1 MVTMDSEA
9 LRQKL
14 EQLTGKKCGIKQLGR
29 QQSAAF
35 FGTASENKEQPVIRE
50 GILWTPLYEFDGRIT
65 AVWVEV
71 EGLRPLEVQ
80 LIDYAA
86 HNFSSA
92 LKAAGL
98 REEGE
103 VEARQLSSWLNAQLE
118 QEKEDL
124 EIPDEIALKGR
135 LFGEMIPFLLSS
147 ENTHAPQISYRSL
160 MKLLRSYFENEVLLI
175 PLLEKEWLI
184 LARKELLTGGDERED
199 GEDSDE
205 ELLAQTS
212 MGLHELIAS
221 EWVGI
226 FHLAVAP
233 AVVPVKGLTGAVA
246 LLRETIILGRIFQVG
261 EYIHL
266 PWELHLE
273 RLVNSI
279 PDPRRRQL
287 LGQIGDYTSV
297 LSDKEMLLTLETFFE
312 MDCNVSETAKK
323 LYIHRNTLLYRLDK
337 IKQETG
343 ADVRSF
349 GDAAIVKLTM
359 LLYKVTKR
367 K

>member
-1 MVTMDSEA
+1 MDSET
-9 LRQKL
+9 LRKKL
-14 EQLTGKKCGIKQLGR
+14 EQLTGKRTGIKQLGR
-29 QQSAAF
+29 QHSASLFSA
-35 FGTASENKEQPVIRE
+35 GLEGQDQPVIQD
-50 GILWTPLYEFDGRIT
+50 GQLWAPLYENEGRIT
-65 AVWVEV
+65 AVCVEI
-71 EGLRPLEVQ
+71 ENLTALEVQ
-80 LIDYAA
+80 LVNYAVR
-86 HNFSSA
+86 NFAVA
-92 LKAAGL
+92 LKLTGL

-103 VEARQLSSWLNAQLE
+103 VEARQLGAWLNSELE
-118 QEKEDL
+118 QEKTDT
-124 EIPDEIALKGR
+124 EIPDDMALKGR

-147 ENTHAPQISYRSL
+147 ENAHNPQISYRSL
-160 MKLLRSYFENEVLLI
+160 VKLLRSYFENEILLI
-175 PLLEKEWLI
+175 PLQDKEWLI
-184 LARKELLTGGDERED
+184 LARKELLTGGDDKE
-199 GEDSDE
+199 DE
-205 ELLAQTS
+205 EESVDDLLAQTS

-221 EWVGI
+221 EWVGV

-233 AVVPVKGLTGAVA
+233 IIVPVKGLTGSVA
-246 LLRETIILGRIFQVG
+246 LLRETIILGRVFQVG

-279 PDPRRRQL
+279 PDVRRRQL
-287 LGQIGDYTSV
+287 LSQIGDYSSV

>member
-1 MVTMDSEA
+1 MDSET

-14 EQLTGKKCGIKQLGR
+14 EQLTGKKTGIKQLGR
-29 QQSAAF
+29 QQSASL
-35 FGTASENKEQPVIRE
+35 FGIGSDGQDQLIIHE
-50 GILWTPLYEFDGRIT
+50 GSLWVPLYENEGRVT
-65 AVWVEV
+65 AVWVEM
-71 EGLRPLEVQ
+71 EELTPLEVQ
-80 LIDYAA
+80 LVNYAA
-86 HNFSSA
+86 RNFSVA
-92 LKAAGL
+92 LKATGL
-98 REEGE
+98 KEEGE
-103 VEARQLSSWLNAQLE
+103 VEARQLSSWLNSQLE
-118 QEKEDL
+118 QEKDDA
-124 EIPDEIALKGR
+124 EIPDDVALKGR
-135 LFGEMIPFLLSS
+135 LFGDMVPFLLIS
-147 ENTHAPQISYRSL
+147 ENLHSPQITYRSL
-160 MKLLRSYFENEVLLI
+160 MKLLRSYFENDILLI
-175 PLLEKEWLI
+175 PLQEKEWLI
-184 LARKELLTGGDERED
+184 LARKELLTDGDDKE
-199 GEDSDE
+199 DE
-205 ELLAQTS
+205 EESEDDLLSQTC

-221 EWVGI
+221 EWVGV

-233 AVVPVKGLTGAVA
+233 PIVPVKGLTGSVA

-261 EYIHL
+261 DYIHL

-279 PDPRRRQL
+279 PDARRKQL
-287 LGQIGDYTSV
+287 LSQIGDYTSV
-297 LSDKEMLLTLETFFE
+297 LADREMLLTLETFFQ

>member
-1 MVTMDSEA
+1 MDSEA

-14 EQLTGKKCGIKQLGR
+14 EQLTGKRTGIKQLGR
-29 QQSAAF
+29 QHSASL
-35 FGTASENKEQPVIRE
+35 FGIGKEELDQPVTHE
-50 GILWTPLYEFDGRIT
+50 GHLWVPLYENEGRIT
-65 AVWVEV
+65 AIWVEMD
-71 EGLRPLEVQ
+71 GLSALELQ
-80 LIDYAA
+80 LVNYAA
-86 HNFSSA
+86 RNFAVA
-92 LKAAGL
+92 LKATGL
-98 REEGE
+98 KEEGE
-103 VEARQLSSWLNAQLE
+103 VEARQLSNWLNSQLE
-118 QEKEDL
+118 QEKNDA
-124 EIPDEIALKGR
+124 EIPDEITLKGR
-135 LFGEMIPFLLSS
+135 LFGEMIPFLLVS
-147 ENTHAPQISYRSL
+147 ENVHNPQISYRSL
-160 MKLLRSYFENEVLLI
+160 MKLLRSYFENEILLI
-175 PLLEKEWLI
+175 PLQEKEWLI
-184 LARKELLTGGDERED
+184 LARKELLTGGDD
-199 GEDSDE
+199 KDDE
-205 ELLAQTS
+205 EESADELLSQTC

-221 EWVGI
+221 EWVGV

-233 AVVPVKGLTGAVA
+233 AIIPVKGLTGSVA
-246 LLRETIILGRIFQVG
+246 LLRETIVLGRIFQVG
-261 EYIHL
+261 DYIHL
-266 PWELHLE
+266 PWELHME

-279 PDPRRRQL
+279 PDERRRQL

-297 LSDKEMLLTLETFFE
+297 LADKEMLLTLETFFE

>member
-1 MVTMDSEA
+1 MDSET

-14 EQLTGKKCGIKQLGR
+14 EQLTGKKTGIKQLGR
-29 QQSAAF
+29 QQSASL
-35 FGTASENKEQPVIRE
+35 FGIGPEGQDQPIIHE
-50 GILWTPLYEFDGRIT
+50 GSLWVPLYENEGRVT
-65 AVWVEV
+65 AVSVEM
-71 EGLRPLEVQ
+71 EGLTPLEVQ
-80 LIDYAA
+80 LVNYAA
-86 HNFSSA
+86 RNFSVA
-92 LKAAGL
+92 LKATGL

-103 VEARQLSSWLNAQLE
+103 VEARQLSSWLNSQLE
-118 QEKEDL
+118 QEKDDA
-124 EIPDEIALKGR
+124 EIPDDVALKGR
-135 LFGEMIPFLLSS
+135 LFGDMVPFLLIS
-147 ENTHAPQISYRSL
+147 ENLHSPQITYRSL
-160 MKLLRSYFENEVLLI
+160 MKLLRSYFENDILLI
-175 PLLEKEWLI
+175 PLQEKEWLI
-184 LARKELLTGGDERED
+184 LARKELLTD
-199 GEDSDE
+199 GEDKEDE
-205 ELLAQTS
+205 EESEDDLLSQTC

-221 EWVGI
+221 EWVGV

-233 AVVPVKGLTGAVA
+233 PIVPVKGLTGSVA

-261 EYIHL
+261 DYIHL

-279 PDPRRRQL
+279 PDARRKQL
-287 LGQIGDYTSV
+287 LSQIGDYTSV
-297 LSDKEMLLTLETFFE
+297 LADREMLLTLETFFQ

>member
-1 MVTMDSEA
+1 MDSET

-14 EQLTGKKCGIKQLGR
+14 EQLTGKKTGIKQLGK
-29 QQSAAF
+29 QQSASL
-35 FGTASENKEQPVIRE
+35 FGIGPESRDQPVLAEDR
-50 GILWTPLYEFDGRIT
+50 LWVALYETDSRIT
-65 AVWVEV
+65 ALWVEL
-71 EGLRPLEVQ
+71 EGLSDREIQ
-80 LIDYAA
+80 LVNYAA
-86 HNFSSA
+86 QNFAVA
-92 LKAAGL
+92 LKATGF

-103 VEARQLSSWLNAQLE
+103 AEARQLSAWLNVQLE
-118 QEKEDL
+118 QEKDEA
-124 EIPDEIALKGR
+124 EIPDEIALKSR
-135 LFGEMIPFLLSS
+135 LFGDMIPFLLSS
-147 ENTHAPQISYRSL
+147 ENANSPQVSYRSL

-175 PLLEKEWLI
+175 PLQEKEWLI
-184 LARKELLTGGDERED
+184 LARKELLTGGDDKE
-199 GEDSDE
+199 DE
-205 ELLAQTS
+205 EENEDDLLAQTS

-221 EWVGI
+221 EWVGV

-233 AVVPVKGLTGAVA
+233 AMVPVKSLTGSVA

-279 PDPRRRQL
+279 PDSRRRVL

-349 GDAAIVKLTM
+349 SDAAIVKLTM

>member
-1 MVTMDSEA
+1 MDSET

-14 EQLTGKKCGIKQLGR
+14 EQLTGKRTGLKQLGR
-29 QQSAAF
+29 QQSASL
-35 FGTASENKEQPVIRE
+35 FGVGTEGKDQPVISE
-50 GILWTPLYEFDGRIT
+50 GSLWVPLYDNDGRIT
-65 AVWVEV
+65 AVWVELD
-71 EGLRPLEVQ
+71 GLSSREVQ
-80 LIDYAA
+80 LVNYAVQ
-86 HNFSSA
+86 NFAVA
-92 LKAAGL
+92 LKATGF

-118 QEKEDL
+118 QEKDDA
-124 EIPDEIALKGR
+124 EIPDEMALKSR
-135 LFGEMIPFLLSS
+135 LFSDMIPFLLSS
-147 ENTHAPQISYRSL
+147 ENVHSPQVSYRSL

-175 PLLEKEWLI
+175 PLQEKEWLI
-184 LARKELLTGGDERED
+184 LARKELLTGGDDKE
-199 GEDSDE
+199 DE
-205 ELLAQTS
+205 EENDDDLLAQTS

-233 AVVPVKGLTGAVA
+233 AVVPVKGLTGSVA

-266 PWELHLE
+266 PWELRLE

-279 PDPRRRQL
+279 PDTRRRKL

>member
-1 MVTMDSEA
+1 MDSET
-9 LRQKL
+9 LRLKL
-14 EQLTGKKCGIKQLGR
+14 EQLTGKKTGIKQLGR
-29 QQSAAF
+29 QHSASLFTVEAEAK
-35 FGTASENKEQPVIRE
+35 GEPVIVE
-50 GILWTPLYEFDGRIT
+50 GRLWVPLYENDGRIT
-65 AVWVEV
+65 AVWLELD
-71 EGLRPLEVQ
+71 GLSAIEMRLAN
-80 LIDYAA
+80 YAA
-86 HNFSSA
+86 VNFAVA

-103 VEARQLSSWLNAQLE
+103 VEARQLSGWLNSQLE
-118 QEKEDL
+118 QEKDDS
-124 EIPDEIALKGR
+124 EIPDDMALKGR
-135 LFGEMIPFLLSS
+135 LFGNMVPFLLVS
-147 ENTHAPQISYRSL
+147 ENMHSPQISYRSL
-160 MKLLRSYFENEVLLI
+160 MKLLRSYFENEILLI
-175 PLLEKEWLI
+175 PLQEKEWLI
-184 LARKELLTGGDERED
+184 LARKDLLTGGDDKEYEEESED
-199 GEDSDE
+199 
-205 ELLAQTS
+205 ELLSQTC

-221 EWVGI
+221 EWVGV

-233 AVVPVKGLTGAVA
+233 PVVPVKGLTGSVA

-261 EYIHL
+261 SYIHL

-279 PDPRRRQL
+279 PDARRRQL
-287 LGQIGDYTSV
+287 LAQIGDYTAV
-297 LSDKEMLLTLETFFE
+297 LADKEMLLTLETFFQ

>member
-1 MVTMDSEA
+1 MDSET

-14 EQLTGKKCGIKQLGR
+14 EQLTGKKTGIKQLGR
-29 QQSAAF
+29 QQSASL
-35 FGTASENKEQPVIRE
+35 FGIGSEGQDQTIIHE
-50 GILWTPLYEFDGRIT
+50 GSLWVPLYENEGRVT
-65 AVWVEV
+65 AVCVEM
-71 EGLRPLEVQ
+71 EGLTSLEVQ
-80 LIDYAA
+80 LVNYAA
-86 HNFSSA
+86 RNFSVA
-92 LKAAGL
+92 LKATGL

-103 VEARQLSSWLNAQLE
+103 VEARQLSSWLNSQLE
-118 QEKEDL
+118 QEKDDA
-124 EIPDEIALKGR
+124 EIPDDVALKGR
-135 LFGEMIPFLLSS
+135 LFGDMVPFLLIS
-147 ENTHAPQISYRSL
+147 ENLHSPQITYRSL
-160 MKLLRSYFENEVLLI
+160 MKLLRSYFENDILLI
-175 PLLEKEWLI
+175 PLQEKEWLI
-184 LARKELLTGGDERED
+184 LARKELLTD
-199 GEDSDE
+199 GEDKEDE
-205 ELLAQTS
+205 EESEDDLLSQTC

-221 EWVGI
+221 EWVGV

-233 AVVPVKGLTGAVA
+233 PIVPVKGLTGSVA

-261 EYIHL
+261 DYIHL

-279 PDPRRRQL
+279 PDARRKQL
-287 LGQIGDYTSV
+287 LSQIGDYTSV
-297 LSDKEMLLTLETFFE
+297 LADREMLLTLETFFQ

>member
-1 MVTMDSEA
+1 MDSET

-14 EQLTGKKCGIKQLGR
+14 EQLTGKKTGIKQLGR
-29 QQSAAF
+29 QQSASL
-35 FGTASENKEQPVIRE
+35 FGIGSEGQDQPIIHE
-50 GILWTPLYEFDGRIT
+50 GSLWVPLYENEGRVT
-65 AVWVEV
+65 AVWVEM
-71 EGLRPLEVQ
+71 EGLTPLEVQ
-80 LIDYAA
+80 LVNYAA
-86 HNFSSA
+86 RNFSVA
-92 LKAAGL
+92 LKATGL

-103 VEARQLSSWLNAQLE
+103 VEARQLSSWLNSQLE
-118 QEKEDL
+118 QEKDDA
-124 EIPDEIALKGR
+124 EIPDDVALKGR
-135 LFGEMIPFLLSS
+135 LFGDMVPFLLIS
-147 ENTHAPQISYRSL
+147 ENLHSPQITYRSL
-160 MKLLRSYFENEVLLI
+160 MKLLRSYFENDILLI
-175 PLLEKEWLI
+175 PLQEKEWLI
-184 LARKELLTGGDERED
+184 LARKELLTD
-199 GEDSDE
+199 GEDKEDE
-205 ELLAQTS
+205 EESEDDLLSQTC

-221 EWVGI
+221 EWVGV

-233 AVVPVKGLTGAVA
+233 PIVPVKGLTGSVA

-261 EYIHL
+261 DYIHL

-279 PDPRRRQL
+279 PDARRKQL
-287 LGQIGDYTSV
+287 LSQIGDYTSV
-297 LSDKEMLLTLETFFE
+297 LADREMLLTLETFFQ

>member
-1 MVTMDSEA
+1 MDSEV

-14 EQLTGKKCGIKQLGR
+14 EQLTGKRTGIKQLGR
-29 QQSAAF
+29 QHSASL
-35 FGTASENKEQPVIRE
+35 FGIGAEEQDQPVVHE
-50 GILWTPLYEFDGRIT
+50 GHLWVPLYENDGRIT
-65 AVWVEV
+65 AIWLELDGLTPMEV
-71 EGLRPLEVQ
+71 KLVN
-80 LIDYAA
+80 YAA
-86 HNFSSA
+86 RNFAVA
-92 LKAAGL
+92 LKATGL
-98 REEGE
+98 KEEGE
-103 VEARQLSSWLNAQLE
+103 IEARQLSGWLNAQLE
-118 QEKEDL
+118 QEKNEA
-124 EIPDEIALKGR
+124 EIPDEMTLKGR
-135 LFGEMIPFLLSS
+135 LVGEMIPFLLVS
-147 ENTHAPQISYRSL
+147 ENVHNPQVTYRSL
-160 MKLLRSYFENEVLLI
+160 MKLLRSYFENEILLI
-175 PLLEKEWLI
+175 PLQEKEWLI
-184 LARKELLTGGDERED
+184 LARKELLTGGDDKE
-199 GEDSDE
+199 DE
-205 ELLAQTS
+205 EESADDLLAQTC

-221 EWVGI
+221 EWVGV

-233 AVVPVKGLTGAVA
+233 AIIPVKGLTGSVA

-261 EYIHL
+261 DYIHL
-266 PWELHLE
+266 PWELHME

-279 PDPRRRQL
+279 PDDRRRQL

-297 LSDKEMLLTLETFFE
+297 LADKEMLLTLETFFE

-349 GDAAIVKLTM
+349 GDAAIVKLAM

>member
-1 MVTMDSEA
+1 MDSET

-14 EQLTGKKCGIKQLGR
+14 EQLTGKRTGLKQLGR
-29 QQSAAF
+29 QQSASL
-35 FGTASENKEQPVIRE
+35 FGVGTEGKEQQPVISE
-50 GILWTPLYEFDGRIT
+50 GSLWVPLYDNDGRIT
-65 AVWVEV
+65 TVWVEL
-71 EGLRPLEVQ
+71 EGLSSREVQ
-80 LIDYAA
+80 LVNYAA
-86 HNFSSA
+86 QNFAVA
-92 LKAAGL
+92 LKATGF

-118 QEKEDL
+118 QEKDDA
-124 EIPDEIALKGR
+124 EIPDDMALKSR
-135 LFGEMIPFLLSS
+135 LFSDMIPFLLSS
-147 ENTHAPQISYRSL
+147 ENVHSPQVSYRSL

-175 PLLEKEWLI
+175 PLQEKEWLI
-184 LARKELLTGGDERED
+184 LARKELLTGGDDKE
-199 GEDSDE
+199 DE
-205 ELLAQTS
+205 EENDDDLLAQTS

-233 AVVPVKGLTGAVA
+233 AVVPVKGLTGSVA

-266 PWELHLE
+266 PWELRLE

-279 PDPRRRQL
+279 PDTRRRKL
-287 LGQIGDYTSV
+287 LGQIGDYSSV

>member
-1 MVTMDSEA
+1 MDSET
-9 LRQKL
+9 LRKKL
-14 EQLTGKKCGIKQLGR
+14 EQLTGKKTGIKQLGR
-29 QQSAAF
+29 QHSASLFSLGLEAQ
-35 FGTASENKEQPVIRE
+35 EQPVIHE
-50 GILWTPLYEFDGRIT
+50 GHLWAPLYETDGRVT
-65 AVWVEV
+65 AVWVELD
-71 EGLRPLEVQ
+71 GLNSLEIQ
-80 LIDYAA
+80 LVNYAVR
-86 HNFSSA
+86 NFAIA
-92 LKAAGL
+92 LKATGV

-103 VEARQLSSWLNAQLE
+103 AEARQLGTWLNTELE
-118 QEKEDL
+118 QEKNDS
-124 EIPDEIALKGR
+124 EIPDEMALKGR
-135 LFGEMIPFLLSS
+135 LFGDMVPFLLSS
-147 ENTHAPQISYRSL
+147 ENAHSPQITYRSL
-160 MKLLRSYFENEVLLI
+160 MKLLRSYFENEILLI
-175 PLLEKEWLI
+175 PLQEKEWLI
-184 LARKELLTGGDERED
+184 LARKELLTGGDD
-199 GEDSDE
+199 KDE
-205 ELLAQTS
+205 EEESVDEILAQTS

-221 EWVGI
+221 EWVGV

-233 AVVPVKGLTGAVA
+233 AIVPVKGLTGSVA
-246 LLRETIILGRIFQVG
+246 LLRETIVLGRIFQVG

-279 PDPRRRQL
+279 PDARRKQL
-287 LGQIGDYTSV
+287 LGQIGDYSSV
-297 LSDKEMLLTLETFFE
+297 LSDKEMLMTLETFFE